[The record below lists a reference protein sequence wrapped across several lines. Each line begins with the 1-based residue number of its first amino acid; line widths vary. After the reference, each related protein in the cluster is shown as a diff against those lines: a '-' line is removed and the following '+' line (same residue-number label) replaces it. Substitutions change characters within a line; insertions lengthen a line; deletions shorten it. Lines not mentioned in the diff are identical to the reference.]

1 MPPDVIIGSLLSAIR
16 NTLNGDDSCRRLS
29 SFSRVTE
36 KTSKG
41 PQKSSTSTSLNKRMP
56 TTFCLSIRVLL
67 RKEFLGCR
75 TGAGTETRP
84 YRGFHCSDSA
94 SSAMNDSLEIIGAG
108 SSGGPAVRRHRATA
122 APKRQFSLWERHQF
136 CHQ

>member
-1 MPPDVIIGSLLSAIR
+1 MPPDVIIGSLFSAIR

-29 SFSRVTE
+29 SLSRVTE

-41 PQKSSTSTSLNKRMP
+41 PQKSSTSTSLNNRMP

-67 RKEFLGCR
+67 RKEFLGRR

-84 YRGFHCSDSA
+84 YRGFHCSGRRQFRHER
-94 SSAMNDSLEIIGAG
+94 LLRKGLLG
-108 SSGGPAVRRHRATA
+108 CGVSGGQAV
-122 APKRQFSLWERHQF
+122 
-136 CHQ
+136 